1 MLRFRRLHRF
11 FGPKRVAIIEACII
25 GVVSG
30 LAAVALKQSVEV
42 LTKWRLE
49 SLLPAWFL
57 LPLIGLLGG
66 FASGW
71 LLERVSP
78 ESTGSGIPKVKAA
91 LAYIDIPLNLR
102 VALAKLFSTM
112 LALGSGLSLGRQ
124 GPTVQIGAALAA
136 QLSQWVPTSPEYRRQ
151 LIAAG
156 AAAGLAAGFNAPIAG
171 VLFVVEELLQDFSN
185 LTLGTAILASFVGAV
200 VSRLLGGQ
208 GLNLRSFGML
218 QTGLSVQD
226 LPFLVL
232 LGLLAGIFGGLFSKG
247 VFSSLNLFH
256 QMKNLRLSL
265 RIGLAGCLTGLIGAV
280 LPIASQDNTG
290 LREFLVT
297 GVAAWQTIA
306 IAFIAKFVLTLLAY
320 GSGASGG
327 LFAPALVLG
336 AALGCLIS
344 FVAQASHGWM
354 GLPVG
359 TLESSN
365 TTTYALTGMGA
376 FFSAVAR
383 GPITAIVIVFEMTA
397 NFNLVLPLMIGS
409 GLAYLISDKISS
421 GTIYDRLLAFQGI
434 HLTPSP
440 SEANPWANLTAE
452 DLMQRRVETLSAT
465 MTVHEALEAFS
476 RSHHRGF
483 PVLAHSKLV
492 GILTQTDLG
501 DTTQPHPP
509 DLLVQDIM
517 TPEPVTVIPES
528 SLPHVLDLLSRL
540 KVSRLPVTD
549 GNKLVGII
557 TRGDIIRAESERLS
571 GKASEMGPAATPSCG
586 IYRTRSPAIGRG
598 RLLVPLSDPETAP
611 LLLNMAIT
619 IADQEQYELEC
630 LHVIVVAR
638 VLPPDEAPVDTTL
651 GRQLLSYAQQVAQTA
666 NIPIH
671 TQIRVAHDVAPTL
684 LEVIKKRHIDQ
695 VLLGWKR
702 PSLTPGRIL
711 GNVVDTL
718 LRQAPCPVVVV
729 KPGHKQHFNRW
740 LLPSAGGPN
749 SKLALKLL
757 PALTTLGHNP
767 QIHLCAIASK
777 RDDQTCMHRQL
788 VRRAGLLERRLQ
800 ITVKTRMTVDDN
812 VSEAIVKL
820 GDRYKSD
827 VIVLGA
833 SREGLFS
840 HVINGN
846 IPLEVAHHSRATLVL
861 VQNNS
866 INARPIRIANSEE
879 NTGLTSEPT
888 PGDDMLGTKGNE
900 GERKQGSDSPAR
912 QA

>member
-1 MLRFRRLHRF
+1 MLRFRRLHKF
-11 FGPKRVAIIEACII
+11 FGPKRVAFLEACII

-30 LAAVALKQSVEV
+30 LAAVALKQSVEI
-42 LTKWRLE
+42 LTEWRLE
-49 SLLPAWFL
+49 SPLPAWAL
-57 LPLIGLLGG
+57 LPVVGLVGG

-91 LAYIDIPLNLR
+91 LAYVNIALNLR
-102 VALAKLFSTM
+102 VALAKLFSTI
-112 LALGSGLSLGRQ
+112 LALGAGLSLGRQ

-208 GLNLRSFGML
+208 GLNLSSLGML

-232 LGLLAGIFGGLFSKG
+232 LGLLAGIFGGIFSKG
-247 VFSSLNLFH
+247 IFSSLNFFH
-256 QMKNLRLSL
+256 QLKDLSL
-265 RIGLAGCLTGLIGAV
+265 SQRIGLAGFLTGIVGAA
-280 LPIASQDNTG
+280 LPIAAQDNTG

-306 IAFIAKFVLTLLAY
+306 IAFIAKFMLTLLAY

-336 AALGCLIS
+336 SALGCLVS
-344 FVAQASHGWM
+344 FVAQAAHGWM
-354 GLPVG
+354 GFPVG

-376 FFSAVAR
+376 FFSAVTR

-409 GLAYLISDKISS
+409 GLAYLLSDKISS
-421 GTIYDRLLAFQGI
+421 GSIYDRLLAFQGI
-434 HLTPSP
+434 HLTPTP

-465 MTVHEALEAFS
+465 MTVQEALEAFS

-483 PVLAHSKLV
+483 PVLDQGKLV
-492 GILTQTDLG
+492 GIITQTDLG
-501 DTTQPHPP
+501 DKTQSNPP

-517 TPEPVTVIPES
+517 TPAPVTVTPES
-528 SLPHVLDLLSRL
+528 SLPHVLDLLNRL

-571 GKASEMGPAATPSCG
+571 GKATEAGPAATPSCG
-586 IYRTRSPAIGRG
+586 IYRTRSPATGRG

-611 LLLNMAIT
+611 LLLHMAIA
-619 IADQEQYELEC
+619 IARQEQYELEC
-630 LHVIVVAR
+630 LHVILVAR
-638 VLPPDEAPVDTTL
+638 GLPPDEVPVDITQ
-651 GRQLLSYAQQVAQTA
+651 GKQLLNYAQQVVQNTK
-666 NIPIH
+666 IPLH

-684 LEVIKKRHIDQ
+684 LEVIKKRHIDK
-695 VLLGWKR
+695 VLLGWRR
-702 PSLTPGRIL
+702 PSLTPGRVL

-718 LRQAPCPVVVV
+718 LRQAPCPVIVV
-729 KPGHKQHFNRW
+729 KPGRRQQFNRW

-757 PALTTLGHNP
+757 PALMTLGQDP

-777 RDDQTCMHRQL
+777 RDDQHCMHRQL
-788 VRRAGLLERRLQ
+788 VRRAGILERRLH
-800 ITVKTRMTVDDN
+800 IGVKTRMTVDDN
-812 VSEAIVKL
+812 VAEAIVKL
-820 GDRYKSD
+820 SERYQSD

-840 HVINGN
+840 HVLKGN
-846 IPLEVAHHSRATLVL
+846 IPLEVAHHSQSTVLL
-861 VQNNS
+861 VQNNFV
-866 INARPIRIANSEE
+866 NARSVRISNSEE
-879 NTGLTSEPT
+879 NTGFGTEPT
-888 PGDDMLGTKGNE
+888 TAEVME
-900 GERKQGSDSPAR
+900 
-912 QA
+912 